1 MTAFA
6 LYVFFGFAVV
16 VWGACVFKI
25 KREGALLVMMFW
37 PMVLLIS
44 VVIWVLRR

>member
-16 VWGACVFKI
+16 VWAACVLKI

-37 PMVLLIS
+37 PIYL
-44 VVIWVLRR
+44 VIWVLKR